1 MSLRLDGSS
10 SLLRHRARDAGLIVS
25 SLLFL
30 PLSTLVLVFSYA
42 FSTAFRCRTRVIRQ
56 QTWEVP
62 DVRPRTILVTGVGMT
77 KGLSLARMFYQ
88 AGHNVVGAD
97 FSDFSCGKHSIALE
111 KYYCLQKPSASTGS
125 TLYFQGLIDIIVEND
140 VELWVSC
147 SGVASAVEDGQAM
160 EIIEARTDCKAIQFN
175 VKDTQILHE
184 KHTFIERTA
193 SIGLTVPETHTVTS
207 QAQAEKIL
215 NNATP
220 GRQFLMKPVGM
231 LDAARSDMTLLPM
244 RSIQATENYLC
255 QHEISNKSQWILQ
268 QYISGPE
275 YCTHALVIHGIV
287 KAFVSCPSADIL
299 MHYQALPAQSPLH
312 RKMLDFT
319 ESYAKD
325 GGKNFT
331 GHLSF
336 DFMVEQEALK
346 DLETAPI
353 YPIECNPRAHTAVA
367 LFGDDASSLVNAYMS
382 IFESDEKQISKD
394 GELVVPQAPKKY
406 YWVGHDLFEL
416 VLIPTLSLLS
426 LRISLFEFVDCLW
439 TFSTHLLFWKDGTY
453 EVWDPLPWWWLYHVY
468 WPLQFWLSLIGG
480 KKWSRMNVST
490 TKMFQC

>member
-1 MSLRLDGSS
+1 MSLQLDGSS
-10 SLLRHRARDAGLIVS
+10 SLLLHRARDAALIIS

-30 PLSTLVLVFSYA
+30 PLSTLVLVVSYA
-42 FSTAFRCRTRVIRQ
+42 FSTVFRRRTRAFPQ
-56 QTWEVP
+56 QAWKAP
-62 DVRPRTILVTGVGMT
+62 NVRPRTILVTGVGMT
-77 KGLSLARMFYQ
+77 KGLCLARMFYQ
-88 AGHNVVGAD
+88 AGHNVIGAD

-111 KYYCLQKPSASTGS
+111 KYYCLQKPSASTES

-184 KHTFIERTA
+184 KHTFIEHTVR
-193 SIGLTVPETHTVTS
+193 IGLTVPETHTITS

-220 GRQFLMKPVGM
+220 ERHFLMKPVGM

-244 RSIQATENYLC
+244 RSTQATENYLC
-255 QHEISNKSQWILQ
+255 QHEISDKSQWILQ
-268 QYISGPE
+268 QYISGFE
-275 YCTHALVIHGIV
+275 YCTHALVIRGIV
-287 KAFVSCPSADIL
+287 KAFVSCRSADIL
-299 MHYQALPAQSPLH
+299 MHYEALPAQSPLH
-312 RKMLDFT
+312 RKMLNFT
-319 ESYAKD
+319 KLYAKH
-325 GGKNFT
+325 GGKTFT

-336 DFMVEQEALK
+336 DFMVEQDELN
-346 DLETAPI
+346 DLETATI

-367 LFGDDASSLVNAYMS
+367 LFGDDASSLVDAYMS
-382 IFESDEKQISKD
+382 IFESDEKQTSK
-394 GELVVPQAPKKY
+394 GLELVIPQAPKKY
-406 YWVGHDLFEL
+406 YWIGHDLFEL

-426 LRISLFEFVDCLW
+426 FRISLSDLCACLR
-439 TFSTHLLFWKDGTY
+439 TFCAHLLFWKDGTY
-453 EVWDPLPWWWLYHVY
+453 ETWDPLPWWWLYHVY
-468 WPLQFWLSLIGG
+468 WPFQFWLSLAGG